1 LFAGRGRRNVGAVFG
16 DARRVVI
23 VGAVVLFALG
33 LLLGFLIGR
42 SASDEEPAASASAT
56 AVSSPSPTA
65 AATGTG
71 QPVVVTPS
79 PGEAPAITNE
89 GQILQEGDRPVVTGT
104 AASTCESLVSPG
116 SIPECGDVPVAGGRV
131 VWMVQRSP
139 TTGGAT
145 AIQVRLMTFVPDS
158 GGWVEWLQ
166 AEDAT
171 GERWSD
177 VNVLPADL
185 TGDGV
190 AELLVGFRGVDER
203 ETLEYDVVG
212 YDEAGLPEVLA
223 HPTPAARGA
232 VVVSS
237 GQVQEYGAQFPND
250 EPACCPPSY
259 LLRTIAFEDA
269 FFRVTATEAVAPN
282 LVPASQL

>member
-33 LLLGFLIGR
+33 LLVGFLIGR
-42 SASDEEPAASASAT
+42 SGSSEEPSASASAS
-56 AVSSPSPTA
+56 ASPSVSPTA

-71 QPVVVTPS
+71 QPVVVTPQ
-79 PGEAPAITNE
+79 PGEPPAITNE
-89 GQILQEGDRPVVTGT
+89 GQILQSGDRPVVTGT
-104 AASTCESLVSPG
+104 AASTCLSLVEPG
-116 SIPECGDVPVAGGRV
+116 TIGECGDVPVAGGRV
-131 VWMVQRSP
+131 VWIVQRSP

-145 AIQVRLMTFVPDS
+145 AIQTRVLTFVPDS

-166 AEDAT
+166 ADDAT

-185 TGDGV
+185 TSDGV

-203 ETLEYDVVG
+203 QTLEYDIVG

-223 HPTPAARGA
+223 HPEPAARGA

-237 GQVQEYGAQFPND
+237 GQVQEYGAQYPND

-282 LVPASQL
+282 LIPASQL